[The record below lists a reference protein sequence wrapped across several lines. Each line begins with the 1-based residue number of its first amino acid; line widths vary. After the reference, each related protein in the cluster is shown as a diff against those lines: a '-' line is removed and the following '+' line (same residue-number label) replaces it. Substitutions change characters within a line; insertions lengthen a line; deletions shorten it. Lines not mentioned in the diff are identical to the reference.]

1 MDSNN
6 YATLKMDA
14 ISFDDLTKLNK
25 AMNNKSCQISYDDVT
40 ELANAITTNNLI
52 SNAITTNNLISN
64 TIATSTPT
72 YTYEDVTLAANAQQV
87 CTSYTYPMASY
98 KETINKKDLSRFMRD
113 ISLVLLDAANGKDLT
128 QVLETMSTYFAAY
141 ADALENDTKYEE
153 NETE

>member
-1 MDSNN
+1 MDSND
-6 YATLKMDA
+6 YTTLKMDA

-52 SNAITTNNLISN
+52 SN

-72 YTYEDVTLAANAQQV
+72 YTYEDVTFAANAQQV
-87 CTSYTYPMASY
+87 CTSHTYPMASY

-113 ISLVLLDAANGKDLT
+113 ISLVLLDAANGKDFV

-141 ADALENDTKYEE
+141 ADALENGTKYEE
-153 NETE
+153 SETE

>member
-1 MDSNN
+1 MDSND
-6 YATLKMDA
+6 YTTLKMDA

-25 AMNNKSCQISYDDVT
+25 AMNNKSCQIFYDDVT

-52 SNAITTNNLISN
+52 NNAITGAT
-64 TIATSTPT
+64 TSTSP
-72 YTYEDVTLAANAQQV
+72 YTYEDLKLVTNAQQV

-113 ISLVLLDAANGKDLT
+113 ISLVLLDAANGKDFV

-141 ADALENDTKYEE
+141 ADALENGTKYEE
-153 NETE
+153 IETE

>member
-1 MDSNN
+1 MDSND
-6 YATLKMDA
+6 YTTLKMDA

-52 SNAITTNNLISN
+52 SNAITT
-64 TIATSTPT
+64 STPT
-72 YTYEDVTLAANAQQV
+72 YTYEDVKLVTNAQQV

-113 ISLVLLDAANGKDLT
+113 ISLVLLDAANGKDFV

-141 ADALENDTKYEE
+141 ADALENGTKYEE
-153 NETE
+153 SETE

>member
-1 MDSNN
+1 MDSND
-6 YATLKMDA
+6 YTTLKMDA

-52 SNAITTNNLISN
+52 SNAITT
-64 TIATSTPT
+64 STPT
-72 YTYEDVTLAANAQQV
+72 YTYEDVKLVTNAQQV

-113 ISLVLLDAANGKDLT
+113 ISLVLLDAANGKDFI

-141 ADALENDTKYEE
+141 ADALENGTKYEE
-153 NETE
+153 SETE

>member
-1 MDSNN
+1 MDSND
-6 YATLKMDA
+6 YTTLKMDA

-40 ELANAITTNNLI
+40 ELANT
-52 SNAITTNNLISN
+52 ITTNNLISN
-64 TIATSTPT
+64 TIATSASP
-72 YTYEDVTLAANAQQV
+72 YTYEDLTWAANAQQV

-113 ISLVLLDAANGKDLT
+113 ISLVLLDAANGKDFV

-141 ADALENDTKYEE
+141 ADALENGTKYEE
-153 NETE
+153 SETE